1 MFTPTK
7 LIFLILILAIIW
19 FGYRMI
25 ERRQAATKH
34 AQDKTSSGATVDM
47 KECERCGAWVDAKE
61 GCSICG

>member
-7 LIFLILILAIIW
+7 LIFLAVILAVIW

-25 ERRQAATKH
+25 ERRQDTTKH
-34 AQDKTSSGATVDM
+34 EREKTSSDATVDM
-47 KECERCGAWVDAKE
+47 IECKKCGAWVDAKE

>member
-7 LIFLILILAIIW
+7 LILLGVILAVVW

-25 ERRQAATKH
+25 ERRQDTAKH
-34 AQDKTSSGATVDM
+34 HAEKTSADATVDM
-47 KECERCGAWVDAKE
+47 IECKECGAWVDAKE